1 MARFPIAYTKLM
13 RALLRPLGLGPSRAW
28 VEVHPEEVEVRMGW
42 GFRTRFP
49 RRAVRAATRTDQ
61 RYLSQGIHGRGGRWL
76 VNGAPRGVVRISL
89 ALEQQ
94 ARALGRRV
102 RLSTLEVS
110 LEDPDA
116 MLTALGA
123 PE

>member
-1 MARFPIAYTKLM
+1 MARFPIAFSKWMTVLM
-13 RALLRPLGLGPSRAW
+13 QPLGLGPAHAW
-28 VEVHPEEVEVRMGW
+28 IDLDAADIEVQVGW

-49 RRAVRAATRTDQ
+49 RSAVRTIEPSETR
-61 RYLSQGIHGRGGRWL
+61 LVSQGIHGRGGHWR
-76 VNGAPRGVVRISL
+76 VNGTPDRVVRISL
-89 ALEQQ
+89 APEQQ

-116 MLTALGA
+116 FRSALRG
-123 PE
+123 P